1 MIRGEKM
8 NQPECIVE
16 VMGIKAILRRPIRSM
31 DDLETTV
38 SMGLPKQAL
47 KNTVARIFLNSDDVR
62 RVMNEVVPSATYK
75 RRAKLLSPA
84 ESERTERMAR
94 IIAAAEFALSSK
106 AGARE
111 WLTKPHPE
119 LRMRPPIDVAAT
131 ELGAR
136 RVEDLLNR
144 ILFGIPS

>member
-1 MIRGEKM
+1 MIWGEAM

-16 VMGIKAILRRPIRSM
+16 VMGIKGVLRRPIRSM

-38 SMGLPKQAL
+38 SRGLPKQAL
-47 KNTVARIFLNSDDVR
+47 KNTVARIFLNSSDVR

-75 RRAKLLSPA
+75 RRTKLLSPS

-94 IIAAAEFALSSK
+94 IIAATEFALSSK
-106 AGARE
+106 EDARE

-119 LRMRPPIDVAAT
+119 LRMRLPIDVAVT

-136 RVEDLLNR
+136 RVEDLLSR
-144 ILFGIPS
+144 ILFGIPA